1 MKLKRYAAVLCA
13 GMLLAQPAGS
23 QELSDYLAIS
33 AEQNPGVKSAFLE
46 YQSALQ
52 KIPQAGTLP
61 DPQLSLGVF
70 LRPMEQMMGDQVAQ
84 VSLMQMFPWFGTLDA
99 AKAEASAMAR
109 ARFNAFREARSMA
122 FYEVKATWYALHLV
136 EEEYRITQ
144 ETLKI
149 VGTLEAI
156 AVNRFKS
163 GETGPG
169 VATGGRVDSPPAGSI
184 SQNAMG
190 EMGASAPKTS
200 MAVGS
205 NMTGEMGGGRSG
217 LVDVLRLRMK
227 ILEMENTE
235 LLLADTKR
243 TVRAQFNRLL
253 NRPLDAEVVLGD
265 SIHIESLP
273 LPILEIP
280 DSIIAHYP
288 MLQMLAAAE
297 AAFGASE
304 RMNRRMGFPMI
315 GLGAQYGILRPRV
328 GNTNPMN
335 GRDMWMPMVSMNL
348 PIWRKKYRAS
358 VAEAGLKRQAAAEA
372 LLETQNAVM
381 VTYEEAMK
389 DYQDA
394 QRRRTLFVKQTLLA
408 EEALNILMASYGAG
422 GDDFEEV
429 LQIQQSLLNYRLANV
444 KATVEQNV
452 SVARLERLM
461 GR

>member
-1 MKLKRYAAVLCA
+1 
-13 GMLLAQPAGS
+13 
-23 QELSDYLAIS
+23 
-33 AEQNPGVKSAFLE
+33 
-46 YQSALQ
+46 
-52 KIPQAGTLP
+52 
-61 DPQLSLGVF
+61 
-70 LRPMEQMMGDQVAQ
+70 
-84 VSLMQMFPWFGTLDA
+84 
-99 AKAEASAMAR
+99 
-109 ARFNAFREARSMA
+109 
-122 FYEVKATWYALHLV
+122 
-136 EEEYRITQ
+136 
-144 ETLKI
+144 
-149 VGTLEAI
+149 
-156 AVNRFKS
+156 
-163 GETGPG
+163 
-169 VATGGRVDSPPAGSI
+169 VDSPPAGSI

-227 ILEMENTE
+227 ILEMENTK

-288 MLQMLAAAE
+288 MLQMLAAEE